1 MKHLLVTLLVLLGCC
16 AITNAQQGG
25 LKIKFHKDR
34 PVQMLAYERLWDP
47 STSNVSKRKLKKSDR
62 FTNEEVEEIFR
73 RLADD
78 ALLPKGI
85 KALRQYGPD
94 AAMGAHYRM
103 YEQSSFSVMGYH
115 YSLVWIPQDENMH
128 MPDDLRPPGTE
139 GSVFYTY
146 SKNLSKDGRDASGG
160 TLARAGTPV
169 NANAASNTVGSTNSI
184 SHSSADLS
192 KIAPKFLG
200 CLAFTYSGMSYLDVV
215 PVYGPGFNKE
225 KDAPVIARRYDMAT
239 SYHKYQWFPG
249 RSTSS
254 IEKEFG
260 KGMTVRVLQAH
271 TIE

>member
-1 MKHLLVTLLVLLGCC
+1 MKHLLVTLLLLAGCC
-16 AITNAQQGG
+16 VITNAQQGG
-25 LKIKFHKDR
+25 MKIKFHKDK
-34 PVQMLAYERLWDP
+34 PVQLLAYERLWDP
-47 STSNVSKRKLKKSDR
+47 NSSNVSKRKLKKSDR

-85 KALRQYGPD
+85 NSLRAD
-94 AAMGAHYRM
+94 AAKGAHYRM
-103 YEQSSFSVMGYH
+103 YEQSSFSLMGYH
-115 YSLVWIPQDENMH
+115 FSLVWIPQDENMH
-128 MPDDLRPPGTE
+128 MPADLRPPGPE

-160 TLARAGTPV
+160 MLAKAGTPV
-169 NANAASNTVGSTNSI
+169 NAGTASSNTGNTNSI

-192 KIAPKFLG
+192 KIAPNFLG

-249 RSTSS
+249 RSMSS

-260 KGMTVRVLQAH
+260 NGMTVRVKQAY